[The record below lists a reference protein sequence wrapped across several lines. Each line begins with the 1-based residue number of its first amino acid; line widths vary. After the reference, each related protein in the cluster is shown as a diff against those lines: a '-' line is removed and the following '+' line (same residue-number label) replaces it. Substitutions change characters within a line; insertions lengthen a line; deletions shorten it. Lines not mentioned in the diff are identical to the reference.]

1 MDYSKIKLENE
12 RNSHVIKRL
21 NRLSTWKFFR
31 VLFRENTWKMYG
43 FSFLMLLC
51 VAPIYLM
58 QVFAQRQYADL
69 KATLPTLN
77 GFGFSTGAW
86 VGVDDFFA
94 SQVAQQSVFYGLLT
108 VAAAMLVSVIFCGGF
123 AVIRD
128 SFWTGKVS
136 AVGVFRSIGKG
147 FAANFLYALASTV
160 IIAFSVFGIF
170 MFYPWA
176 ASVMPVWLA
185 IVLTVLL
192 GLLDLLVVCYLMIV
206 CSVSVTYKQSFAQ
219 NLADSWRL
227 LWLNFLPNVLHLL
240 IALLPIPLY
249 FVFGQG
255 MLAALYIVVMFMVGG
270 LYFPLVW
277 HTHMMRTFAL
287 FHPVESKKRK
297 DVKKELQAFEEAKQ
311 QEKEQR
317 EAARKNKNKNKK
329 VTVVKTSHPK
339 VNKAAADQPAEDV
352 QTQATAEQPVDVAA
366 QQPAAVDE
374 IVDQPAEDA
383 SALPSDK

>member
-192 GLLDLLVVCYLMIV
+192 SLLDLLVVCYLMIV

-317 EAARKNKNKNKK
+317 EAARKNKNKK

-339 VNKAAADQPAEDV
+339 VNKAAAQQPADGA

-366 QQPAAVDE
+366 RQPAAVDE